1 MDKITTKKTNFMKT
15 KYILILI
22 ILLISCKPNDKSLFE
37 FDPSSLK
44 ENEITLSEI
53 ADDINYIPLDNSFP
67 LASINSAYNPNIVNN
82 FIYLNDENIGL
93 LIFGRDGGFLRK
105 VGSKGRG
112 PGEYLY
118 CHEFT
123 INQNTGTVYVYDG
136 DKNIKIYSK
145 NGAFRKSFSLSEYG
159 GSIDVIEIFNSM
171 LFISYQLQ
179 YNDDDKYEWII
190 LDTLGNLIKKKV
202 RTIPPFKSNFLAGGG
217 TFIFDQKLNFWNQ
230 FIDTVFSFSPDF
242 TYKTNFIFKPGE
254 YRLPKTYIDD
264 PYNQKSLFITMNQ
277 LFETKYF
284 LMIRYSFYREKNG
297 FVIIDKKSRE
307 SFLSYWSYE
316 NYGSITNDLDGGT
329 KFLPRTYLAENRREY
344 LIELI
349 DPYQLK
355 THVSGNEFKNSL
367 PKYPEKKK
375 ELEKLANSLKETD
388 NPVLMIVRLKK

>member
-1 MDKITTKKTNFMKT
+1 MKT
-15 KYILILI
+15 RYHLILI
-22 ILLISCKPNDKSLFE
+22 IILISCKPNDQSTFE
-37 FDPSSLK
+37 FDPSSLV
-44 ENEITLSEI
+44 ENEITLSDI

-67 LASINSAYNPNIVNN
+67 LSSINSAYNPNIVNN
-82 FIYLNDENIGL
+82 CVYLNDKNNGL
-93 LIFGRDGGFLRK
+93 LIFDKDGIFLRK

-112 PGEYLY
+112 PGEYTF

-123 INQNTGTVYVYDG
+123 VDQNTGSVYVYDS
-136 DKNIKIYSK
+136 DNKIKIYSN
-145 NGAFRKSFSLSEYG
+145 NGAFRKSYSLSEYG
-159 GSIDVIEIFNSM
+159 GSPDVIEIFNSM

-202 RTIPPFKSNFLAGGG
+202 RTIPPFKSNFLVGGG

-264 PYNQKSLFITMNQ
+264 PYRQKSLYITMNQ
-277 LFETKYF
+277 IFETKYF

-297 FVIIDKKSRE
+297 FVIIDKKNRE

-329 KFLPRTYLAENRREY
+329 KFLPRTYFAENRREY
-344 LIELI
+344 LVELI

-355 THVSGNEFKNSL
+355 THVSGNEFKNAL

-388 NPVLMIVRLKK
+388 NPVLMMVRLKK